1 MKIVRLG
8 YLPIK
13 KSLASDIYA
22 VISLKGISPTIVCA
36 GGGGNTDCFCI
47 ELTRVRRSVLR
58 KERTEEGRRMRKAY
72 ESKEIGYSGGMRM
85 AVPRT
90 DGLCNTITT
99 VTKDNGG
106 RMKRVINQHM
116 GGWC

>member
-36 GGGGNTDCFCI
+36 GGADI
-47 ELTRVRRSVLR
+47 S
-58 KERTEEGRRMRKAY
+58 RTHWKLG
-72 ESKEIGYSGGMRM
+72 
-85 AVPRT
+85 
-90 DGLCNTITT
+90 D
-99 VTKDNGG
+99 
-106 RMKRVINQHM
+106 
-116 GGWC
+116 

>member
-1 MKIVRLG
+1 MKSFLG
-8 YLPIK
+8 YVR
-13 KSLASDIYA
+13 DG
-22 VISLKGISPTIVCA
+22 KGIVVRRHFQNHANTVHTQT

-47 ELTRVRRSVLR
+47 ELTRVRRPVLR

-99 VTKDNGG
+99 VTKDNLLLEVEG
-106 RMKRVINQHM
+106 
-116 GGWC
+116 